1 MTGVRCRDSFSSST
15 VRSFSVGRPRS
26 QQSCSPLLVLPSAV
40 DAAVE
45 DASAL
50 NWVVLLI
57 LVGGSVALAA
67 TAITRWRKH
76 FARRRD
82 A

>member
-1 MTGVRCRDSFSSST
+1 MSRFVQFIDNEIVQRWAAT
-15 VRSFSVGRPRS
+15 VATILFPV
-26 QQSCSPLLVLPSAV
+26 LVLPSAV
-40 DAAVE
+40 VAAVE

-50 NWVVLLI
+50 NWAILLI
-57 LVGGSVALAA
+57 LAGGSVALAA

-76 FARRRD
+76 FDRRKD